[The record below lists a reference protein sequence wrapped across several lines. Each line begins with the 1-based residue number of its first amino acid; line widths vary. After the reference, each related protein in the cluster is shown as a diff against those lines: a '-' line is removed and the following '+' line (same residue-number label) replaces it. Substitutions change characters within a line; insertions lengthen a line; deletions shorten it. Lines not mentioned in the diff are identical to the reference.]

1 VRLAVTTGL
10 VPRPEDLREAE
21 GAAQRH
27 GLPLAPRRGRP
38 LAEVLASSGA
48 GALLV
53 VGARRAAIFLDGRER
68 EWQPG
73 MAALRLRRLRQGE
86 RGSRRTRDGFLEAAA
101 LRRGESVLDC
111 TLGLAGDA
119 LVAAAA
125 VGPGG
130 RVVGLETSPALAALV
145 SEGLRLLPDEAA
157 GRIEVRAADALAAL
171 SALPARSFDLV
182 AFDPMFRAPR
192 PQAPSFDLVRRLGDP
207 SPLAPAAL
215 AEARRVAG
223 RAVLV
228 KDGVPGWDL
237 ARLGLTPLPGAR
249 GAKRLFARVEV

>member
-10 VPRPEDLREAE
+10 LPGPEDLREAE
-21 GAAQRH
+21 AAARRH
-27 GLPLAPRRGRP
+27 ALPLAPRRERP

-53 VGARRAAIFLDGRER
+53 VGARRAAIFLDGREQ
-68 EWQPG
+68 EWRPG
-73 MAALRLRRLRQGE
+73 MAALRLRRLREGE
-86 RGSRRTRDGFLEAAA
+86 RGRRPTRDGFLEAAA
-101 LRRGESVLDC
+101 LRGGEGVLDC
-111 TLGLAGDA
+111 TLGLGGDA

-130 RVVGLETSPALAALV
+130 RVLGLEASPALAALV
-145 SEGLRLLPDEAA
+145 AEGLGRLPDEAA
-157 GRIEVRAADALAAL
+157 RRIEVRRAEALEAL
-171 SALPARSFDLV
+171 SALPSGSFDLV

-192 PQAPSFDLVRRLGDP
+192 PQAPGFDLVRRLGDP
-207 SPLAPAAL
+207 RPLAPAAL
-215 AEARRVAG
+215 AEARRVAR

-237 ARLGLTPLPGAR
+237 ARLGLAPLPGPR
-249 GAKRLFARVEV
+249 GAKRLYARVEV